1 MMRGMGLL
9 TRLRDAL
16 DIRSRADAVTG
27 SSAKVPPPRDAAGSN
42 PLGLI
47 AVCRGVQ
54 ILQTSIRELPLVQ
67 RDDMRHKVRMSGI
80 MRDPSPGTPRG
91 ELIAGMVADLAC
103 DGNLFLHRVRIG
115 GTTWAVRLLPAK
127 QVTVVDMN
135 NDPDHPDLRYWYR
148 GAELDPTDVI
158 HRKFISIPGLVRGLG
173 PIGMARMELEGMIET
188 ERYAQNWRDDGSNV
202 SSVLSSEQVLTD
214 RDSEQAKDRL
224 MNYRRGGEPLVLG
237 KGLHFQRISM
247 SPEEMQF
254 IETRKFDVTAV
265 ARMLG
270 IPANLLLA
278 SVEGSSLTYTNVEQ
292 SWVEFSSYTLQ
303 GYVMPICSAFSDLVP
318 RGQYITVDWDSARRS
333 DTKSRYEAYQ
343 LAIGMGL
350 MTVDE
355 ARQREDMPPL
365 DDTTTTTTTSKE
377 VEA

>member
-1 MMRGMGLL
+1 MLVMGLIE
-9 TRLRDAL
+9 RIRDAL
-16 DIRSRADAVTG
+16 GVRPRSERGSRA
-27 SSAKVPPPRDAAGSN
+27 SVPPSRRDSDTN

-54 ILQTSIRELPLVQ
+54 ILQTAIRELPLVQ
-67 RDDMRHKVRMSGI
+67 RDDTRHIVRMSGI

-127 QVTVVDMN
+127 QVAVVDMN
-135 NDPDHPDLRYWYR
+135 NDPDHPDPHYWYR
-148 GAELDPTDVI
+148 GVELPAEDVI
-158 HRKFISIPGLVRGLG
+158 HRKFVTIPGLLRGLG
-173 PIGMARMELEGMIET
+173 PIGMARMELDGMIET
-188 ERYAQNWRDDGSNV
+188 EAYAQTWRDDGSIA
-202 SSVLSSEQVLTD
+202 SAILSSDQVLTD
-214 RDSEQAKDRL
+214 KDADQAKERL
-224 MNYRRGGEPLVLG
+224 TANRRGGDPLVLG
-237 KGLHFQRISM
+237 KGLHYERISL
-247 SPEEMQF
+247 SPAEMQF

-303 GYVMPICSAFSDLVP
+303 GYVMPICDALSQLVP
-318 RGQYITVDWDSARRS
+318 YHQYVTVDWDSARRS
-333 DTKSRYEAYQ
+333 DTKSRYEAYK
-343 LAIGMGL
+343 LGIETGL

-355 ARQREDMPPL
+355 ARRREDMPPL
-365 DDTTTTTTTSKE
+365 DDTQTTATSSKE